1 MMAQDRSHD
10 RSEFKTVRPSGACLF
25 VVSFAFGHRQTIQVI
40 NETIAVFADVME
52 QTSDLGSGSHPASIE
67 HSCDGTLLRPARHIH
82 QMPHKR
88 LSFGETSI
96 DSMSEICHFLLLL
109 ETKDS

>member
-1 MMAQDRSHD
+1 
-10 RSEFKTVRPSGACLF
+10 
-25 VVSFAFGHRQTIQVI
+25 
-40 NETIAVFADVME
+40 
-52 QTSDLGSGSHPASIE
+52 
-67 HSCDGTLLRPARHIH
+67 
-82 QMPHKR
+82 MPHKR